1 MKNNM
6 NINYY
11 LIHNLD
17 QKRYENMVKLFNENN
32 ISLDNVKFINHP
44 NKNELT
50 YEIKRKV
57 VQKNSKIPDGWI
69 SCSYK
74 HYLALEDIVRNN
86 IEIAVIMED
95 NIGGF

>member
-1 MKNNM
+1 M

-17 QKRYENMVKLFNENN
+17 ENRYQNMTKLLKENN

-50 YEIKRKV
+50 YEIKRKI
-57 VQKNSKIPDGWI
+57 VQKIQRYLMAGLAVVTNIIWHYKILGRII
-69 SCSYK
+69 S
-74 HYLALEDIVRNN
+74 N
-86 IEIAVIMED
+86 
-95 NIGGF
+95 

>member
-1 MKNNM
+1 M

-17 QKRYENMVKLFNENN
+17 ENMIQNIIKLLKENN

-50 YEIKRKV
+50 YEIKRK
-57 VQKNSKIPDGWI
+57 I
-69 SCSYK
+69 YK
-74 HYLALEDIVRNN
+74 KFKDT
-86 IEIAVIMED
+86 
-95 NIGGF
+95 